1 MFGRKQFAVAAVIVT
16 AVIVYGSLYP
26 FTFRP
31 AVDGIRPALHTLLES
46 WADMPIS
53 RSDLI
58 ANVLLYMP
66 FGFFA
71 VLALSR
77 GAGIAGRVVSITLM
91 GAVLSI
97 SMELAQY
104 YDADRVTNAS
114 DVYTN
119 SFGALLG
126 AIGGRL
132 VGGGFRWPLLSQIA
146 AARIPILILVAW
158 IGYRLYPYV
167 PTIDLH
173 KYWSALKPVI
183 LYPSLTAY
191 DLFRY
196 TAIWLTTSALIEA
209 IVGTRRSWVLFP
221 LFVGCVLVGKVMVVD
236 TSLSMAE
243 VSGAALAIF
252 GTGLLAFNASVR
264 AIVIALAFCSYV
276 VADRLE
282 PFQFG
287 AIARPFVWTPFLGFM
302 SGDLRI
308 DILSFLEKFFL
319 YGGAIWLLTRI
330 GLRLGTATLLTAAAL
345 FATSQAE
352 RFLPGRSAEVTDA
365 IMALIIGAIF
375 ALIGNEPSN
384 GRDRVRV
391 HQPRGWR

>member
-31 AVDGIRPALHTLLES
+31 AVDGISPALRTLLES

-53 RSDLI
+53 RSDVI
-58 ANVLLYMP
+58 ANILLYMP
-66 FGFFA
+66 FGFFT

-77 GAGIAGRVVSITLM
+77 GAGVAGRLVLITLL
-91 GAVLSI
+91 GAILSI

-126 AIGGRL
+126 AIGGSL

-146 AARIPILILVAW
+146 TARIPILILVSW

-221 LFVGCVLVGKVMVVD
+221 LFVGCVLVGKVMLVD

-243 VSGAALAIF
+243 VSGAALAII
-252 GTGLLAFNASVR
+252 GTGLLAFNTSVR
-264 AIVIALAFCSYV
+264 TTAIALAFCSYV

-287 AIARPFVWTPFLGFM
+287 VIARPFVWTPFLGFM

-319 YGGAIWLLTRI
+319 YGGAIWLLTRT
-330 GLRLGTATLLTAAAL
+330 GLRLRTATLLTAAAL

-365 IMALIIGAIF
+365 IMALIIGVIF

-384 GRDRVRV
+384 RRDRVKV
-391 HQPRGWR
+391 H

>member
-1 MFGRKQFAVAAVIVT
+1 MFGRTQFAVAAVIVT

-26 FTFRP
+26 FMFRP
-31 AVDGIRPALHTLLES
+31 AVDGINPALRALLES
-46 WADMPIS
+46 WDEPPIS
-53 RSDLI
+53 RSDII
-58 ANVLLYMP
+58 ANILLYTP

-77 GAGIAGRVVSITLM
+77 SGGIAGKVVLITLAGGM
-91 GAVLSI
+91 LST

-104 YDADRVTNAS
+104 FDADRVTNAS
-114 DVYTN
+114 DIYTN

-126 AIGGRL
+126 AIGGSL
-132 VGGGFRWPLLSQIA
+132 AAGSFRWPLLAQVT
-146 AARIPILILVAW
+146 AARVPMLILVAW

-173 KYWSALKPVI
+173 KYWSALKPLI
-183 LYPSLTAY
+183 LYPSLSGY

-196 TAIWLTTSALIEA
+196 TAIWLTTSALIEGV
-209 IVGTRRSWVLFP
+209 VGVGRGWVLFP
-221 LFVGCVLVGKVMVVD
+221 LFVGCVLVGKVMIVD
-236 TSLSMAE
+236 TSLSVAE
-243 VSGAALAIF
+243 VTGAASAILLS
-252 GTGLLAFNASVR
+252 GVLAFNASFR
-264 AIVIALAFCSYV
+264 MTLIALVFYGYI

-282 PFQFG
+282 PFQFS

-302 SGDLRI
+302 SGELRI

-319 YGGAIWLLTRI
+319 YGGAIWLLTRA
-330 GLRLGTATLLTAAAL
+330 GLRLRTATLLIAATL
-345 FATSQAE
+345 FLTSQAE

-384 GRDRVRV
+384 ARDRGRIN
-391 HQPRGWR
+391 

>member
-1 MFGRKQFAVAAVIVT
+1 
-16 AVIVYGSLYP
+16 
-26 FTFRP
+26 
-31 AVDGIRPALHTLLES
+31 
-46 WADMPIS
+46 MPDS
-53 RSDLI
+53 RSDII

-77 GAGIAGRVVSITLM
+77 DAGVTGRLVLIALIGAALSIT
-91 GAVLSI
+91 
-97 SMELAQY
+97 MELAQY

-126 AIGGRL
+126 AIAGTL
-132 VGGGFRWPLLSQIA
+132 VGGRFRWPLLAQIA
-146 AARIPILILVAW
+146 AARVPMLILVAW
-158 IGYRLYPYV
+158 VGYRLYPYV

-196 TAIWLTTSALIEA
+196 TAIWLTVSALIEA
-209 IVGTRRSWVLFP
+209 IFGIRRARVLFP
-221 LFVGCVLVGKVMVVD
+221 LFVGCVLVGKVMIVD
-236 TSLSMAE
+236 TSLSLAE
-243 VSGAALAIF
+243 VIGAALAIVAR
-252 GTGLLAFNASVR
+252 GLLAFNPSFR
-264 AIVIALAFCSYV
+264 ITVIALAFCGYV

-282 PFQFG
+282 PFQFS

-302 SGDLRI
+302 SGELRI

-319 YGGAIWLLTRI
+319 YGAAIWLLTGA
-330 GLRLGTATLLTAAAL
+330 GLRLGTATLLTAVTL

-375 ALIGNEPSN
+375 ALIGNEPRNARMTASA
-384 GRDRVRV
+384 
-391 HQPRGWR
+391 H